1 MPEKVLKQGHVPTD
15 EEFVEAVDTLI
26 SGYFNMRRYSGP
38 IAEDRELK
46 RMDVFHLRMGSELV
60 KPASKEDLA
69 LMMLRSTR
77 PQTVGQ
83 RGVHVTVSGVR
94 FEYFTPEFLWEYADK
109 RCMCGMTPT
118 TCRPA
123 VCIPARMTGSSV
135 SCRWIQS

>member
-1 MPEKVLKQGHVPTD
+1 
-15 EEFVEAVDTLI
+15 
-26 SGYFNMRRYSGP
+26 MRRYSGP

-109 RCMCGMTPT
+109 KVYVRYDPDHLQ
-118 TCRPA
+118 TCRVYTSPDD
-123 VCIPARMTGSSV
+123 RFSV